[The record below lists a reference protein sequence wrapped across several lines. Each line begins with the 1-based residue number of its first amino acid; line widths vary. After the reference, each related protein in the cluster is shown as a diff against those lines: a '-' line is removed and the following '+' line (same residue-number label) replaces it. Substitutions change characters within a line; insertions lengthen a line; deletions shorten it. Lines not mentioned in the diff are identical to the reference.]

1 MSSALWTNRVA
12 DGGSVG
18 TTSGTASA
26 TALALRCRPSAL
38 APKLYLGVL
47 RAKFVALNAGSGPI
61 ANLNLPAM
69 EPRICSW
76 RLDLNSFS
84 ALSLWLGYSTS
95 TCASDRP
102 RARETF
108 RPVWELACRSHPAAG
123 PSAVRRS
130 GGIRLCIVFRC
141 VSMPPRALLGARAE
155 AQPERRSLLPRSTC
169 NRARTERYS
178 AVLALVPVVAPQHV
192 AHAFGAPAPARPVGG
207 ERGLVCSAQGLWQA
221 SDLYRPCLSCTIL
234 CRWSRVAI
242 AHLRIALAAHHAQL
256 WHAPMLS
263 LARSTQSTVKAL
275 GTTGG
280 VG

>member
-1 MSSALWTNRVA
+1 LSSKHCAH
-12 DGGSVG
+12 
-18 TTSGTASA
+18 
-26 TALALRCRPSAL
+26 
-38 APKLYLGVL
+38 APFAHFWE
-47 RAKFVALNAGSGPI
+47 RAW
-61 ANLNLPAM
+61 
-69 EPRICSW
+69 C
-76 RLDLNSFS
+76 
-84 ALSLWLGYSTS
+84 
-95 TCASDRP
+95 
-102 RARETF
+102 
-108 RPVWELACRSHPAAG
+108 SHPAAG
-123 PSAVRRS
+123 PNAARRS
-130 GGIRLCIVFRC
+130 GGIRLRIVFRC
-141 VSMPPRALLGARAE
+141 NVSLPPRALLGARAE